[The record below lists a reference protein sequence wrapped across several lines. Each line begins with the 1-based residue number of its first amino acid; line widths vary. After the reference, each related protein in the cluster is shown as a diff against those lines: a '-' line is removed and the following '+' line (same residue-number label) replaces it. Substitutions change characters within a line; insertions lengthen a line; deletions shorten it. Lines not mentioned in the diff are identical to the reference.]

1 MVANKHV
8 TSETRRKYRDLIGYL
23 PDVYRQGYSMHE
35 TTADDEASQQLE
47 KFVVDP
53 YFAPL
58 MADSLAGALCMIHMN
73 ICSLCTFGCVYAC
86 DVATDSELYSRATSK
101 YESLVYNQ
109 NNTIVFPGSLNF
121 KQAVLENC
129 LDKKHI

>member
-58 MADSLAGALCMIHMN
+58 MADSLAGALYIIYSFCI
-73 ICSLCTFGCVYAC
+73 FGCVYAC
-86 DVATDSELYSRATSK
+86 DIATEL
-101 YESLVYNQ
+101 
-109 NNTIVFPGSLNF
+109 
-121 KQAVLENC
+121 
-129 LDKKHI
+129 